1 MQRVVS
7 LQLEAFW
14 QHHSGKLLAVGG
26 VLLVYMLWRT
36 FFGMA
41 KVFIN
46 LSDTVAASGFMVR
59 CRGCVSDV
67 QRLCVWRRRE
77 GLLHNHC
84 GHASQVGAASCVVL
98 LFLYLRRY
106 YSINP
111 DTVYLRAMARL
122 NTNPGVLEV
131 HRRCRLFRQTLC
143 L

>member
-14 QHHSGKLLAVGG
+14 QRHSGKLLAVGG

-59 CRGCVSDV
+59 PI
-67 QRLCVWRRRE
+67 
-77 GLLHNHC
+77 LLYTMTDQHPC
-84 GHASQVGAASCVVL
+84 IGSSRKQAFDRIVPMEI
-98 LFLYLRRY
+98 FD
-106 YSINP
+106 P
-111 DTVYLRAMARL
+111 
-122 NTNPGVLEV
+122 
-131 HRRCRLFRQTLC
+131 
-143 L
+143 